1 MTVTYSNN
9 LNVKNTF
16 ANLPTVPDEMVVNE
30 LLAKELQDFNK
41 KIIVLDDDPTGV
53 QTVHGISV
61 YTDWS
66 AESIEAGFAE
76 ENSMFFI
83 LTNSRGF
90 TAAETE
96 QAHKEIANVIQ
107 HTAEKQNKEFIIIS
121 RGDSTLRGH
130 YPLETEVLKETVEA
144 QSDMQFDG
152 EVIMPFFKEG
162 GRFTINNIHYVQD
175 EHALVPAGETEF
187 AKDRT
192 FGYKSSHLG
201 EWAEEKSN
209 GAFKAEDAVYL
220 SLESI
225 RDLDIDGLVSQLM
238 EVKDFNKIIVN
249 AVEYVD
255 AKVVVIALI
264 RALKAGKH
272 FMFRS
277 AAALTKIIGGV
288 SDKALLTKE
297 ELMKDHSDHG
307 GLIMIGSH
315 VKKTT
320 EQFEALQ
327 TCNFIEFIE
336 FDVHLVLYPD
346 KFEAEIQRIIE
357 KSEELIRKGQTVAVY
372 TKRERL
378 DLGENKK
385 EEELKLSVKISDAV
399 TSIVKRLEV
408 RPSFIIAKGGIT
420 SSDIGTNG
428 LSVKRATVAG
438 QIKPGIPV
446 WLTGSESKFPGI
458 AYVIFPG
465 NVGSRTTLKEVAEL
479 LHQ

>member
-144 QSDMQFDG
+144 QSGMQFDG

-238 EVKDFNKIIVN
+238 AVKDFNKIIVN

-357 KSEELIRKGQTVAVY
+357 TSEQLIRKGQTVAVY

>member
-1 MTVTYSNN
+1 MTHFETLQASKV
-9 LNVKNTF
+9 F
-16 ANLPTVPDEMVVNE
+16 AGLPAVPDEKTVDQ
-30 LLAKELQDFNK
+30 LLDSELQNFNK

-66 AESIEAGFAE
+66 PENIEAGFAE
-76 ENSMFFI
+76 DNSMFFI

-96 QAHKEIANVIQ
+96 RAHEEIASVIQ
-107 HTAEKQNKEFIIIS
+107 RTADKHNKDFIIIS

-130 YPLETEVLKETVEA
+130 YPLETEVLKNTIEQ
-144 QSDMQFDG
+144 QSEISFDG
-152 EVIMPFFKEG
+152 EVIMPFFQEG
-162 GRFTINNIHYVQD
+162 GRFTIDNVHYVQD
-175 EHALVPAGETEF
+175 EDDLIPAGETEF

-192 FGYKSSHLG
+192 FGYRSSHLG
-201 EWAEEKSN
+201 EWAQEKSM
-209 GAFKAEDAVYL
+209 GAFTASDAVYL
-220 SLESI
+220 SLEDI
-225 RDLDIDGLVSQLM
+225 RALRIDHLVEQLM
-238 EVKDFNKIIVN
+238 SVEDFNKVIVN
-249 AVEYVD
+249 ATQYID
-255 AKVVVIALI
+255 AKVVVIVLI
-264 RALKAGKH
+264 RAMNKGKH

-288 SDKALLTKE
+288 PDRGLLTKQ
-297 ELMKDHSDHG
+297 ELITGDSGTG

-320 EQFEALQ
+320 EQFEVLR
-327 TCNFIEFIE
+327 TCDFIEFIE
-336 FDVHLVLYPD
+336 FDVHLVLHPE
-346 KFEAEIQRIIE
+346 KFQAEIERVIAT
-357 KSEELIRKGQTVAVY
+357 SEQLIRQGQTVAVY

-378 DLGENKK
+378 DLGDNQQ

-399 TSIVKRLEV
+399 TSIVKKLDV

-446 WLTGSESKFPGI
+446 WLTGNESKYPGL

-465 NVGSRTTLKEVAEL
+465 NVGSKTSLKEVAEL
-479 LHQ
+479 LHS

>member
-1 MTVTYSNN
+1 MTNNHSSN
-9 LNVKNTF
+9 LNAQDTF
-16 ANLPTVPDEMVVNE
+16 ASLPAVPDELAVNE
-30 LLAKELQDFNK
+30 LLADELVDFNK

-61 YTDWS
+61 FTDWS

-76 ENSMFFI
+76 GNSMFFI

-96 QAHKEIANVIQ
+96 RAHEEIAKVIQ
-107 HTAEKQNKEFIIIS
+107 DTAERQNKEFIIIS

-130 YPLETEVLKETVEA
+130 YPLETEVLKNTVEA
-144 QSDMQFDG
+144 HSDIQFDG

-175 EHALVPAGETEF
+175 EAVLMPAGETEF

-192 FGYKSSHLG
+192 FGFKASHLG

-209 GAFKAEDAVYL
+209 GIFKAKDAVYL

-225 RDLDIDGLVSQLM
+225 RALDIDGLVHQLM
-238 EVKDFNKIIVN
+238 AVEDFNKVIVN

-255 AKVVVIALI
+255 AKVVVIALL

-277 AAALTKIIGGV
+277 AAALTKIIGGID
-288 SDKALLTKE
+288 DKPLLTKE
-297 ELMKDHSDHG
+297 ELMKGDPGHG

-320 EQFEALQ
+320 EQFEALR
-327 TCNFIEFIE
+327 TCEFIEFIE

-346 KFEAEIQRIIE
+346 KFETEIQRIIE
-357 KSEELIRKGQTVAVY
+357 ASEQLIRNGKTVTIY

-378 DLGENKK
+378 DLGENKQ

-399 TSIVKRLEV
+399 TSIVKRLDV

-446 WLTGSESKFPGI
+446 WLTGSESKFPGM

-465 NVGSRTTLKEVAEL
+465 NVGTKATLKEVAEL

>member
-1 MTVTYSNN
+1 
-9 LNVKNTF
+9 
-16 ANLPTVPDEMVVNE
+16 MVVNE

-107 HTAEKQNKEFIIIS
+107 HTAKKQNKEFIIIS

-209 GAFKAEDAVYL
+209 GAYKAEDAVYL

-238 EVKDFNKIIVN
+238 AVKDFNKIIVN

-346 KFEAEIQRIIE
+346 KFEAEIRRIVE
-357 KSEELIRKGQTVAVY
+357 TSEQLIRKGQTVAVY

>member
-1 MTVTYSNN
+1 MTYSNN

-238 EVKDFNKIIVN
+238 AVKDFNKIIVN

-357 KSEELIRKGQTVAVY
+357 TSEQLIRKGQTVAVY

-465 NVGSRTTLKEVAEL
+465 NVGSRTTLKEVVEL

>member
-1 MTVTYSNN
+1 
-9 LNVKNTF
+9 
-16 ANLPTVPDEMVVNE
+16 MVVNE
-30 LLAKELQDFNK
+30 LLANELQDFNK

-66 AESIEAGFAE
+66 AESIGAGFAE

-96 QAHKEIANVIQ
+96 QAHKEIANVIK

-144 QSDMQFDG
+144 QSGMQFDG

-162 GRFTINNIHYVQD
+162 GRFTLNNIHYVQD

-192 FGYKSSHLG
+192 FGFKASHLG

-220 SLESI
+220 TLESI

-238 EVKDFNKIIVN
+238 AVKDFNKIVVN

-297 ELMKDHSDHG
+297 ELMKEHSEHG

-315 VKKTT
+315 VK
-320 EQFEALQ
+320 
-327 TCNFIEFIE
+327 
-336 FDVHLVLYPD
+336 
-346 KFEAEIQRIIE
+346 
-357 KSEELIRKGQTVAVY
+357 
-372 TKRERL
+372 
-378 DLGENKK
+378 
-385 EEELKLSVKISDAV
+385 
-399 TSIVKRLEV
+399 
-408 RPSFIIAKGGIT
+408 
-420 SSDIGTNG
+420 
-428 LSVKRATVAG
+428 
-438 QIKPGIPV
+438 
-446 WLTGSESKFPGI
+446 
-458 AYVIFPG
+458 
-465 NVGSRTTLKEVAEL
+465 
-479 LHQ
+479 

>member
-1 MTVTYSNN
+1 
-9 LNVKNTF
+9 
-16 ANLPTVPDEMVVNE
+16 MVVNE